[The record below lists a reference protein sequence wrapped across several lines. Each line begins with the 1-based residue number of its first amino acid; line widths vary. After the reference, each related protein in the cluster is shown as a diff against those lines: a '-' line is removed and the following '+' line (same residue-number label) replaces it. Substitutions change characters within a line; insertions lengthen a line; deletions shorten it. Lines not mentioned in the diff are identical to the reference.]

1 MKNKPQILLLGALL
15 SLPAVGHA
23 VTLED
28 CRTEQQEH
36 MRQCTADEKSVESCK
51 EELEQQMGLANVSL
65 DMEDARKAINNSKR
79 LRESDEEV
87 LASFNQM
94 PRYLL
99 DSRFA
104 PSVYRRNIAKYSLHI
119 CFSTHRYVE
128 MSNGAPPP
136 EEKRCS
142 PEAARAVNQ
151 ELADIEGR
159 ITNFL
164 LSPAATTSA
173 GATPTLRVVMW
184 ATQRS
189 IDAIARHCP
198 EGELFIEKESG
209 YKAAYNK
216 ALEACRALLSEPD
229 LCGPAAPGAP

>member
-1 MKNKPQILLLGALL
+1 MKNTSQILMLGTLL
-15 SLPAVGHA
+15 SLPVAGHA

-36 MRQCTADEKSVESCK
+36 MSQCTADEKSVEVCK
-51 EELEQQMGLANVSL
+51 EELEQQMGLANVSIDL
-65 DMEDARKAINNSKR
+65 EDARKAINGSKR
-79 LRESDEEV
+79 RRENDEEV
-87 LASFNQM
+87 LASFNQTPPYPLD
-94 PRYLL
+94 PRF
-99 DSRFA
+99 R
-104 PSVYRRNIAKYSLHI
+104 PSVYRHYIARHSLHI
-119 CFSTHRYVE
+119 CFSTRRYAE
-128 MSNGAPPP
+128 MSSGAVPP

-142 PEAARAVNQ
+142 TEAARAVNQ

-164 LSPAATTSA
+164 ISPAATTPA

-184 ATQRS
+184 ATQRG

-209 YKAAYNK
+209 YKAAYDK
-216 ALEACRALLSEPD
+216 ALEACRTLLREPER
-229 LCGPAAPGAP
+229 CGPAAPDEL